1 MYFDNLLFS
10 YLYLIEL
17 DVFLRIYFNYFNE
30 IKGKKIFKIFKILK
44 KKYSKYLTFT

>member
-10 YLYLIEL
+10 YLYLIEF

-30 IKGKKIFKIFKILK
+30 IKGKKIFKILKNKYFKC
-44 KKYSKYLTFT
+44 FVFV

>member
-17 DVFLRIYFNYFNE
+17 DVFLRIYFNYFNK
-30 IKGKKIFKIFKILK
+30 IKGKKNI
-44 KKYSKYLTFT
+44 